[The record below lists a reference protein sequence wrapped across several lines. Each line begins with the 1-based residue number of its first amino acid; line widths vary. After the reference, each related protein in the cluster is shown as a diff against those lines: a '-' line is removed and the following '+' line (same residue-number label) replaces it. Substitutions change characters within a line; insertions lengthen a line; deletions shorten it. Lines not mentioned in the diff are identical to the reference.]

1 MQRLRQIGM
10 QTLRYRAGVRG
21 RFQQAA
27 RFLVVAVLKVNVEDD
42 FADAARFGFHV
53 FFGGNARLAVWHA
66 EAFRL
71 LRHHR
76 QHAGGERGRDQIGRR
91 KAFALAA
98 VINRRVG
105 KQRRATRGV
114 FGVAVQLSL
123 INHVQLGHGVSP
135 VECAGQPGTG
145 IIAAHASLRKGCI
158 PVKNP

>member
-42 FADAARFGFHV
+42 FADAARLGFHV
-53 FFGGNARLAVWHA
+53 LFGGNARLAVRHA

-76 QHAGGERGRDQIGRR
+76 QHTGSKRGRDQIGRR
-91 KAFALAA
+91 EPFALAS
-98 VINRRVG
+98 VVQRGIGEKRRPA
-105 KQRRATRGV
+105 RSV

-123 INHVQLGHGVSP
+123 ISHVHLGHDCLSG
-135 VECAGQPGTG
+135 
-145 IIAAHASLRKGCI
+145 
-158 PVKNP
+158 